1 MLNDESRSSDE
12 IVRKRKTLR
21 KMRKRREE
29 AGTEKPLIGVR
40 QVTNVSHLNIE
51 VLASHPNP
59 SVN

>member
-12 IVRKRKTLR
+12 IVRKRKTS
-21 KMRKRREE
+21 RKRREE
-29 AGTEKPLIGVR
+29 AGTEKPLIGVCH
-40 QVTNVSHLNIE
+40 VTNVSHLHIE